1 MTEHQEFAENGKL
14 PRNSANILPCEK
26 NQLVARSAHTP
37 SMIALTQTVRSFW
50 DSSIGKK
57 TVVAVTGLVF
67 IGFLLAH
74 LGGNMLLF
82 VGEEAFNDYAKKLHN
97 LGHGSVIWIARLVL
111 LSSLVLHVVATIC
124 LVRQN
129 RAARPAYAFDADQ
142 CASKSSKIMIWSG
155 LTVLAFIIFHILH
168 FTVRTDPELARIAK
182 ESPYQM
188 VIVGFQHWGVVI
200 FYAIAMTLLCS
211 HLSHGFSSVF
221 QTLGIRSEKT
231 RTLLDKAG
239 VAYSVLILVGFL
251 SIPVAVR
258 IFGYGT
264 N

>member
-1 MTEHQEFAENGKL
+1 MT
-14 PRNSANILPCEK
+14 
-26 NQLVARSAHTP
+26 
-37 SMIALTQTVRSFW
+37 ALTQSVRSLW

-74 LGGNMLLF
+74 LSGNMLVF
-82 VGEEAFNDYAKKLHN
+82 VGEKAFNDYAYFLHH
-97 LGHGSVIWIARLVL
+97 LGHGAVIWIARFVL
-111 LSSLVLHVVATIC
+111 LGSLILHVVATIS

-129 RAARPAYAFDADQ
+129 RAARPAYAHEGTLR
-142 CASKSSKIMIWSG
+142 ASKSSKIMIWSG

-168 FTVRTDPELARIAK
+168 FTVRTDAELARVAA

-188 VIVGFQHWGVVI
+188 VILGFQNWAVVI

-211 HLSHGFSSVF
+211 HLSHGFSSAF
-221 QTLGIRSEKT
+221 QTLGFRSAKT
-231 RTLLDKAG
+231 RDLLDKAG
-239 VAYSVLILVGFL
+239 KAYSLLVLVGFL
-251 SIPVAVR
+251 SIPIAIR
-258 IFGYGT
+258 IFGLG